1 MTDRRI
7 PVLQLIDGFATEEHS
22 GGAGLFGIQLARHLD
37 RERYAPFVC
46 GLWRYGTVSERR
58 WRARL
63 EAEGIGTA
71 ILVEQPTRLVPD
83 LLRAAGLLSLLIER
97 VQPRVINSHFERGD
111 LLCLWSKLFTRSHP
125 RIVRTM
131 HADQQWQKRPWL
143 GHVVNFVALPWIF
156 DAEVAISQATQRV
169 MDARPAARLAG
180 RKAIQLYNGISR
192 SQVDRLSAARQAQP
206 AQVSR
211 PPRITI
217 VGRLEEQKGYGYFL
231 QAGAEVLGQAPDAEL
246 WIVGTGSLSGQLKA
260 QAESLGIAGSV
271 RFWGQRSDV
280 EEILLQSDLMVSASI
295 WEGFPTVILEA
306 MAAGVPVVATDIP
319 GTRELV
325 RSDDTGLL
333 VPPRQPEALAAGIL
347 WMLNHPGAARRM
359 AQRAGQ
365 AIYRYTL
372 EHTASGYNQIYQA
385 ILKQ

>member
-46 GLWRYGTVSERR
+46 GLWRYGTQSERR
-58 WRARL
+58 WRERL
-63 EAEGIGTA
+63 EAEGIGTT

-83 LLRAAGLLSLLIER
+83 LLRAASLLTLLIER
-97 VQPRVINSHFERGD
+97 VQPQVINSHFERGD
-111 LLCLWSKLFTRSHP
+111 LLCLWSKLLTRSHP

-143 GHVVNFVALPWIF
+143 GYVVNLVALPWIF
-156 DAEVAISQATQRV
+156 DAEVAISQATQQV
-169 MDARPAARLAG
+169 MDSRPAARLSG
-180 RKAIQLYNGISR
+180 RRAVQLYNGVSR
-192 SQVDRLSAARQAQP
+192 AQVERLSAAKQAQP
-206 AQVSR
+206 VEASR

-231 QAGAEVLGQAPDAEL
+231 QACAQVLREAPDAEF
-246 WIVGTGSLSGQLKA
+246 WIVGTGSLADQLKA
-260 QAESLGIAGSV
+260 QAASLGIGGSV

-280 EEILLQSDLMVSASI
+280 EQILLQSDLMVSASI

-306 MAAGVPVVATDIP
+306 MAAGLPVVATDIP

-325 RSDDTGLL
+325 SHHETGLL
-333 VPPRQPEALAAGIL
+333 VPPRQPGALANGIL
-347 WMLNHPGAARRM
+347 WMLGHREEAQRM
-359 AQRAGQ
+359 TQRAGQ
-365 AIYRYTL
+365 EIYRYTL
-372 EHTASGYNQIYQA
+372 EHTAHGYNQIYQS
-385 ILKQ
+385 ILNR

>member
-1 MTDRRI
+1 MIERRI

-46 GLWRYGTVSERR
+46 GLWRYGTPSERR
-58 WRARL
+58 WRERL
-63 EAEGIGTA
+63 EAEGIGTT
-71 ILVEQPTRLVPD
+71 ILVEQPTRLVPN
-83 LLRAAGLLSLLIER
+83 LLRAAALLER
-97 VQPRVINSHFERGD
+97 FIDRIQPQVINSHFERGD

-131 HADQQWQKRPWL
+131 HADQQWQKRPWM

-156 DAEVAISQATQRV
+156 DAEVAISQATQQV
-169 MDARPAARLAG
+169 MDTRPAARLAG
-180 RKAIQLYNGISR
+180 RKAVQLYNGVSR
-192 SQVDRLSAARQAQP
+192 SQVDRLRAAKQAQP
-206 AQVSR
+206 VKPSR

-231 QAGAEVLGQAPDAEL
+231 QAAVQVLQRVPNAEL
-246 WIVGTGSLSGQLKA
+246 WIVGTGSLADQLKA
-260 QAESLGIAGSV
+260 QAELLGIAGAV

-306 MAAGVPVVATDIP
+306 MAAGLPVVATDIP

-325 RSDDTGLL
+325 RHDETGLL
-333 VPPRQPEALAAGIL
+333 VPPRNPEALAAGIL
-347 WMLNHPGAARRM
+347 SMLDHPDAAQRM

-365 AIYRYTL
+365 EIYRYTM
-372 EHTASGYNQIYQA
+372 EHTAGGYDQIYQS
-385 ILKQ
+385 ILKH